1 MLSNLKKGIIVVGLL
16 FISAL
21 TITSVRAEELKLDQ
35 PCLEKEQFISTGLS
49 QFIKPP
55 CAKILPAPD
64 YLATE
69 ILTPELPEAFIYQ
82 YRKPRITRVV
92 DTPNPAMFQCVYLHP
107 CLI

>member
-1 MLSNLKKGIIVVGLL
+1 MYIFFQKRGIVAALSITLV
-16 FISAL
+16 FFAL
-21 TITSVRAEELKLDQ
+21 PVRAEELT
-35 PCLEKEQFISTGLS
+35 P
-49 QFIKPP
+49 
-55 CAKILPAPD
+55 PAPD

-92 DTPNPAMFQCVYLHP
+92 DTPNPAVFQCVYLHP